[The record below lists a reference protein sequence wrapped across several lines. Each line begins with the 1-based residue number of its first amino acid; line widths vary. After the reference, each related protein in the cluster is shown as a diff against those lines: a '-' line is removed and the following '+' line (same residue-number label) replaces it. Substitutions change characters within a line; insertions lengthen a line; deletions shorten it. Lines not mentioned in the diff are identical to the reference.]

1 MIAHVSKRSYNG
13 TDDQFYRNDC
23 LPMEAYIARFEKLV
37 YLVLIILLGIV
48 IVFSIAELIGLIYAG
63 LFVESIY
70 RLDNHELVNLFGFFL
85 LVIIG
90 IELLETLK
98 TYLHENTIH
107 FEIVILVA
115 LIAIARKVILL
126 EPDNYSNGIVMI
138 GIGVIILSLGAT
150 YLLIKKAKS
159 IKAAEPDVP

>member
-1 MIAHVSKRSYNG
+1 MDTFIAK
-13 TDDQFYRNDC
+13 
-23 LPMEAYIARFEKLV
+23 FEKLV
-37 YLVLIILLGIV
+37 YLILIILLGVV
-48 IVFSIAELIGLIYAG
+48 ILFSISELIGLIYSG

-98 TYLHENTIH
+98 TYLQENTIH

-126 EPDNYSNGIVMI
+126 EPDNNSNGFVMV

-159 IKAAEPDVP
+159 IKSQEPDVP

>member
-1 MIAHVSKRSYNG
+1 
-13 TDDQFYRNDC
+13 
-23 LPMEAYIARFEKLV
+23 METYIAKFEKFV
-37 YLVLIILLGIV
+37 YLILIFLLGVV
-48 IVFSIAELIGLIYAG
+48 ILFSISELIGLIYTG
-63 LFVESIY
+63 LFVQSIY

-90 IELLETLK
+90 IEILETLK
-98 TYLHENTIH
+98 TYLQENTIH

-126 EPDNYSNGIVMI
+126 EPDNNSNGIVMI

-159 IKAAEPDVP
+159 FKSPGPDVP

>member
-1 MIAHVSKRSYNG
+1 M
-13 TDDQFYRNDC
+13 TMDT
-23 LPMEAYIARFEKLV
+23 YIEKFEKLV
-37 YLVLIILLGIV
+37 YLILIILLGIV
-48 IVFSIAELIGLIYAG
+48 ILFSISELIGLIYSG
-63 LFVESIY
+63 LFVESVY

-98 TYLHENTIH
+98 TYLQENTIH

-126 EPDNYSNGIVMI
+126 EPDNSNGPLMV
-138 GIGVIILSLGAT
+138 GIGVIIIALGAT

-159 IKAAEPDVP
+159 IKNQEPDVP

>member
-1 MIAHVSKRSYNG
+1 M
-13 TDDQFYRNDC
+13 TMDT
-23 LPMEAYIARFEKLV
+23 YIEKFEKLV
-37 YLVLIILLGIV
+37 YLILIILLGIV
-48 IVFSIAELIGLIYAG
+48 ILFSISELIGLIYSG
-63 LFVESIY
+63 LFVESVY

-98 TYLHENTIH
+98 TYLQENTIH

-126 EPDNYSNGIVMI
+126 EPDNSNGPLMV
-138 GIGVIILSLGAT
+138 GIGVIIIALGAT

-159 IKAAEPDVP
+159 IKSQEPDVP

>member
-1 MIAHVSKRSYNG
+1 
-13 TDDQFYRNDC
+13 
-23 LPMEAYIARFEKLV
+23 METYITKFEKLV
-37 YLVLIILLGIV
+37 YLILIILLGIV
-48 IVFSIAELIGLIYAG
+48 ILFSISELIGLIYSG
-63 LFVESIY
+63 LFVESVY

-98 TYLHENTIH
+98 TYLQENTIH

-115 LIAIARKVILL
+115 LIAVARKVILL
-126 EPDNYSNGIVMI
+126 EPDNNSNGLVMV
-138 GIGVIILSLGAT
+138 GIGVIILSLGAA

-159 IKAAEPDVP
+159 MKSQEPDVP

>member
-1 MIAHVSKRSYNG
+1 
-13 TDDQFYRNDC
+13 
-23 LPMEAYIARFEKLV
+23 MEAYIARFEKLV

-63 LFVESIY
+63 LFVQSIY

-150 YLLIKKAKS
+150 YLMIKKAKS

>member
-1 MIAHVSKRSYNG
+1 
-13 TDDQFYRNDC
+13 
-23 LPMEAYIARFEKLV
+23 METYIARFEKLV
-37 YLVLIILLGIV
+37 YLILIILLGIV
-48 IVFSIAELIGLIYAG
+48 ILFSISGLIGLIYSG
-63 LFVESIY
+63 LFVDSIY

-98 TYLHENTIH
+98 TYLKENTIH

-138 GIGVIILSLGAT
+138 GIGVIILSLGAA

-159 IKAAEPDVP
+159 IETHGPDVPVDRPGEGR

>member
-1 MIAHVSKRSYNG
+1 
-13 TDDQFYRNDC
+13 
-23 LPMEAYIARFEKLV
+23 METYIAKFEKLV
-37 YLVLIILLGIV
+37 YLILIILLGIV
-48 IVFSIAELIGLIYAG
+48 VLFSISELIGLIYSG
-63 LFVESIY
+63 LFVQSIY

-98 TYLHENTIH
+98 TYLQENTIH

-126 EPDNYSNGIVMI
+126 EPDNNSNGIVMI
-138 GIGVIILSLGAT
+138 GIGVIIIALGAT
-150 YLLIKKAKS
+150 YLLIKKGKS
-159 IKAAEPDVP
+159 IKSQEPDAP

>member
-1 MIAHVSKRSYNG
+1 MDTFIAK
-13 TDDQFYRNDC
+13 
-23 LPMEAYIARFEKLV
+23 FEKLV
-37 YLVLIILLGIV
+37 YLILIILLGVV
-48 IVFSIAELIGLIYAG
+48 ILFSISELIGLIYSG
-63 LFVESIY
+63 LFVDSIY
-70 RLDNHELVNLFGFFL
+70 RLDNHELVSLFGFFL

-98 TYLHENTIH
+98 TYLQENTIH

-126 EPDNYSNGIVMI
+126 EPDNNSNGFVMV

-159 IKAAEPDVP
+159 IKSQEPDVP

>member
-1 MIAHVSKRSYNG
+1 MDTLIAK
-13 TDDQFYRNDC
+13 
-23 LPMEAYIARFEKLV
+23 FEKLV
-37 YLVLIILLGIV
+37 YLILIILLGVV
-48 IVFSIAELIGLIYAG
+48 ILFSISELIGLIYSG
-63 LFVESIY
+63 LFVDSIY

-98 TYLHENTIH
+98 TYLQENTIH

-126 EPDNYSNGIVMI
+126 EPDNNSNGFVMV

-159 IKAAEPDVP
+159 IKSQEPDVP